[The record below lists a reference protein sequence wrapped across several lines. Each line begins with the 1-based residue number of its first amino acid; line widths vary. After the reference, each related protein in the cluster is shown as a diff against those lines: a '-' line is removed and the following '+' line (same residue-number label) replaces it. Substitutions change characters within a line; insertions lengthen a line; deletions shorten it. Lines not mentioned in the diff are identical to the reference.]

1 MKRRFLILICVL
13 VSALLLLSSCA
24 GNADTEG
31 KTLWV
36 VTEESFADGMNW
48 QTQNIIAEFK
58 KANPD
63 VKVTLEILPDENK
76 QAQEREIRLKKIRSD
91 ILAGQGPD
99 IYLLPNSTFASNPL
113 FEDVQ
118 QSMYNGVFADIS
130 AYYDADDGLGKEE
143 LVTEVMDG
151 GVVDGARYVL
161 PLFYTFPVLYTERQ
175 LMTSLGLDLEASS
188 SNIYSLLGALTSAYD
203 TKWNWAPSAAGYSGY
218 APYLP
223 QMIDYAS
230 GKVVVG
236 EEELSNFLSSCCS
249 LYSDALVSGFG
260 MSTYINTGRA
270 FEEENPIYMGW
281 AQNAVAFSAISKVSN
296 QDLVAIP
303 IRAADGDLVACVT
316 YYGAVGNGCSN
327 PELAYQLLREF
338 LTEDVQFEKERL
350 SQTKFTA
357 QTAASG
363 LPVRSRENVSQLWQV
378 QRKIYKNFGSETEAI
393 RRKRA
398 LMAVTL
404 EQTDVPVLDVC
415 IDRVHFANSFDQQ
428 IMTFAVADILRE
440 QADMDTVVKELI
452 LQLQMHAAEG

>member
-1 MKRRFLILICVL
+1 MKKSTVFLLFVL
-13 VSALLLLSSCA
+13 VLTLFLLSSCSH
-24 GNADTEG
+24 NTHTEER
-31 KTLWV
+31 TLWI
-36 VTEESFADGMNW
+36 VTEESVADGMNW
-48 QTQNIIAEFK
+48 QAKNSIKDFE

-63 VKVTLEILPDENK
+63 VKVELEILPNEK
-76 QAQEREIRLKKIRSD
+76 EHAQEREIRLKKIRSD

-161 PLFYTFPVLYTERQ
+161 PLYYTFPVLYTERQ

-230 GKVVVG
+230 GKVLVG
-236 EEELSNFLSSCCS
+236 EEEFSNFLSSCCS

-260 MSTYINTGRA
+260 MSTYINTGRV

-281 AQNAVAFSAISKVSN
+281 AQNAAAFSAISKVSN

-316 YYGAVGNGCSN
+316 YYGAVGNGCSD

-350 SQTKFTA
+350 SQSKFTA

-363 LPVRSRENVSQLWQV
+363 LPVRSRGNVSDLWKV
-378 QRKIYKNFGSETEAI
+378 QQKIYKNFGSEAEET

-398 LMAVTL
+398 LMAVAL
-404 EQTDVPVLDVC
+404 EQTDVPVLDVR
-415 IDRVHFANSFDQQ
+415 IDRVHFANSFDQR
-428 IMTFAVADILRE
+428 IMTFAVGDILRE
-440 QADMDTVVKELI
+440 QADVDTVVRELI